1 MIGLSG
7 IFFPLGEVNLQAK
20 CKEKEQC
27 REKGRSLSCNHI
39 RHQQCWKHTKVNR
52 PFTGKVW
59 FKNYIVKINKT
70 LIADTKKIFLYET
83 YPCSLCENLAEATGN
98 MSRHAALFCRQNLS
112 EILTWVWLDSP
123 RATRHSG
130 GGW

>member
-1 MIGLSG
+1 MFLTCQTLPNADFLDFDKFVRN
-7 IFFPLGEVNLQAK
+7 FFPLGEVNLQAK

-70 LIADTKKIFLYET
+70 LIADTKKFFYMKLTHALCVKTLLRQQET
-83 YPCSLCENLAEATGN
+83 CQDMLPCSVVKICLK
-98 MSRHAALFCRQNLS
+98 F
-112 EILTWVWLDSP
+112 
-123 RATRHSG
+123 
-130 GGW
+130 